1 MVDIFRE
8 NNNINF
14 LDFPLNRFNILNQN
28 PIFGLDN
35 ILNDSDSE
43 NISKDNSITNQL
55 KNEKQVN
62 KPLLNEDIKV
72 DSCQKDKKKETPL
85 KTKNNFEIKTTNENS
100 DSFKDKQAQL
110 PVQYKYDKINDEIIP
125 KLRLDKE
132 KKKKFIRNKNI
143 LDFDKALSD
152 DKFLG
157 KKTRNRDIP
166 KSKEEIKKK
175 RGRKKKND
183 DPSDSKHNKESQ
195 DNIIKKIKSDLF
207 DYLIKS
213 INNLLNSLSQ
223 NKKNVFNVYNPI
235 IELNKEKIKKIDY
248 KKFVNN
254 MKKKDNLKLLK
265 TILKNVLSNDISS
278 KYSTKEKDSNKKEI
292 EKLLNQEKNKEII
305 TFVFNLTFGDW
316 LDFFTYKKEINDLD
330 NSDNKIR
337 KEIED
342 NFERVDKLLEEM
354 CNKNNYEDSYFS
366 LYICLLYNFERW
378 FFIKQERKKK
388 DRSKEEED

>member
-1 MVDIFRE
+1 M
-8 NNNINF
+8 
-14 LDFPLNRFNILNQN
+14 
-28 PIFGLDN
+28 
-35 ILNDSDSE
+35 
-43 NISKDNSITNQL
+43 
-55 KNEKQVN
+55 
-62 KPLLNEDIKV
+62 
-72 DSCQKDKKKETPL
+72 
-85 KTKNNFEIKTTNENS
+85 
-100 DSFKDKQAQL
+100 
-110 PVQYKYDKINDEIIP
+110 
-125 KLRLDKE
+125 
-132 KKKKFIRNKNI
+132 
-143 LDFDKALSD
+143 
-152 DKFLG
+152 
-157 KKTRNRDIP
+157 
-166 KSKEEIKKK
+166 
-175 RGRKKKND
+175 
-183 DPSDSKHNKESQ
+183 
-195 DNIIKKIKSDLF
+195 
-207 DYLIKS
+207 
-213 INNLLNSLSQ
+213 SQ

-316 LDFFTYKKEINDLD
+316 LDFFTYKKEINDFD